1 MEQEYFE
8 KAIHWAEKQ
17 GFSNIKANFED
28 YEAPVQFNKPGEDQP
43 YIPDITGVKTGG
55 KSYVEIAL
63 KSDNM
68 TRKVS
73 KWKLLSTLASRKGG
87 KFFLLA
93 PRGHKAFTQGIVERY
108 NLDAKI
114 VSI

>member
-1 MEQEYFE
+1 MEQEFFE

-17 GFSNIKANFED
+17 GFTNIKANYDD
-28 YEAPVQFNKPGEDQP
+28 YESPVQFNKPGEDQP

-55 KSYVEIAL
+55 KSYVEIAI
-63 KSDNM
+63 KSDDM
-68 TRKVS
+68 SRKVS
-73 KWKLLSTLASRKGG
+73 KWKLLSTLAAMKGG

-93 PRGHKAFTQGIVERY
+93 PRGHKAFTEGIVERH

-114 VSI
+114 ISI